1 MASGTDQLYFQVH
14 DRDEVVVV
22 LADEL
27 PDDAEEILDLLT
39 SEALPLSKWYEV
51 ARAYLSQNKVNQF
64 LTLVKEA
71 TDENTIKEVE
81 SFFKAKPTFD
91 LIQFHCGS
99 AAYCIESGKEA
110 REAGERQRY
119 FQEASYRINVAK
131 QLSTFE
137 QLPFLAAGYLHLAK
151 VGHKAGLASR
161 GIRRAWQAA
170 E

>member
-22 LADEL
+22 PAEEL

-110 REAGERQRY
+110 RDAGERQKY
-119 FQEASYRINVAK
+119 FQEAQYRINVAR
-131 QLSTFE
+131 QLNPNE
-137 QLPFLAAGYLHLAK
+137 QLPYLAAGYLLLAK
-151 VGHKAGLASR
+151 VRHREGTDSKVASTC
-161 GIRRAWQAA
+161 
-170 E
+170 